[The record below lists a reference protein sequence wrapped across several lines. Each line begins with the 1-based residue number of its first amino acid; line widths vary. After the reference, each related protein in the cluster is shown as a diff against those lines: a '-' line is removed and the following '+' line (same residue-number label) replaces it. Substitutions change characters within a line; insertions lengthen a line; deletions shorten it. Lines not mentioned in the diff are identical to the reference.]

1 MCTKTRPVRVR
12 KKRSPQLVFVSF
24 ILAKL
29 RAWRRYRETVDE
41 LSRLS
46 DRELA
51 DVGISRYDID
61 RTARDRAVS

>member
-1 MCTKTRPVRVR
+1 M
-12 KKRSPQLVFVSF
+12 F
-24 ILAKL
+24 ITYLL
-29 RAWRRYRETVDE
+29 ERYRAWLRYRETVNE

-61 RTARDRAVS
+61 HTARRFAQI